1 MKDLSINDISYTKNF
16 KLFIDLYAE
25 GLNVRLNMLFLN
37 LINTFVA
44 FRSGV

>member
-16 KLFIDLYAE
+16 KLFIDLYAK
-25 GLNVRLNMLFLN
+25 GLNVRLKMLFLN

-44 FRSGV
+44 FRNGV